1 MKKTSVYNYLYLTGV
16 FSLIL
21 GITLIF
27 LIGVNLWSHFGP
39 EFSEDKTPIVSF
51 SDTITKQM
59 IVYDT
64 VVQKVVVKPKESVN
78 TVIVTNTQ
86 AQITETPPPSLDT
99 TK

>member
-1 MKKTSVYNYLYLTGV
+1 MV
-16 FSLIL
+16 
-21 GITLIF
+21 
-27 LIGVNLWSHFGP
+27 
-39 EFSEDKTPIVSF
+39 
-51 SDTITKQM
+51 
-59 IVYDT
+59 VYDT